1 MYWIERLAPSEG
13 KSGVMSALKI
23 QYQYTQ
29 LRTLMR
35 FDAAEIPPNP
45 SIAAMSAII
54 RQCRLPENNIIV
66 ARDSQSGRRAC

>member
-1 MYWIERLAPSEG
+1 
-13 KSGVMSALKI
+13 MSPLKI
-23 QYQYTQ
+23 QHQYTQ

-35 FDAAEIPPNP
+35 FHAAEIPPNP

-54 RQCRLPENNIIV
+54 MQRGLTEANAIV